1 MKDFSRRGI
10 LGNASAALA
19 SAAWALVGP
28 PPASAQQKLSIKIVN
43 TQGNATVTLQ
53 ELMKR
58 QGYLQEFGVDPQI
71 TYVSDGSKLMG
82 SLLSGENDICMFS
95 GFAQVLTALDRGAKL
110 KIVAGALVGIEHALY
125 TKRYN
130 IRTVQDL
137 AGKTIGVGSVG
148 ALLHAMVISLLRK
161 HKVDPTSVRFVSIGS
176 TADVF
181 RAVAAGTVDAGVS
194 EIDVYDQQSKYGV
207 HVIKEGDLWK
217 ELPEFTFQASYASE
231 RAIASNREA
240 LVRTLAAYA
249 KLYRFLMTP
258 ESRDAYVEAQKA
270 ALGRADPAAAEWQWR
285 FFRETSIY
293 ATDLVLSRARVNWMQ
308 DLNVLLEVQR
318 KTLPYEQV
326 VDTSIAFDALKRLG

>member
-1 MKDFSRRGI
+1 MVDFSRRDL
-10 LGNASAALA
+10 LGAAALA
-19 SAAWALVGP
+19 AGTGAGLGL
-28 PPASAQQKLSIKIVN
+28 ASPVQAQQKHIIKIVN

-58 QGYLQEFGVDPQI
+58 QGYLQEMGVEPQI

-95 GFAQVLTALDRGAKL
+95 GFAQVLTALEKGAKL

-125 TKRYN
+125 TKRDH

-148 ALLHAMVISLLRK
+148 ALLHAMVIALLRK
-161 HKVDPTSVRFVSIGS
+161 HKVDPASVRFVNVGS

-181 RAVAAGTVDAGVS
+181 RAVVAGTVDAGVS
-194 EIDVYDQQSKYGV
+194 EIDVYDQQAKYGV
-207 HVIKEGDLWK
+207 RVIPEGDLWK

-231 RAIASNREA
+231 RAIANNRET

-258 ESRDAYVEAQKA
+258 QSKDAYIEAQTA

-285 FFRETSIY
+285 FFRETGIY
-293 ATDLVLSRARVNWMQ
+293 ATDLVLSRERVNWMQ
-308 DLNVLLEVQR
+308 ELNLLLEVQR
-318 KTLPYEQV
+318 KAMPYEQV
-326 VDTSIAFDALKRLG
+326 FDASVGAEALKRLG

>member
-1 MKDFSRRGI
+1 MVGFSRRDL
-10 LGNASAALA
+10 LGAAALA
-19 SAAWALVGP
+19 AGTGAGLGLAV
-28 PPASAQQKLSIKIVN
+28 PAQAQQKHIIKIVN

-58 QGYLQEFGVDPQI
+58 QGYLQEMGVEPQI

-95 GFAQVLTALDRGAKL
+95 GFAQVLTALEKGAKL

-125 TKRYN
+125 TKRDN

-148 ALLHAMVISLLRK
+148 ALLHAMVIALLRK
-161 HKVDPTSVRFVSIGS
+161 HKVDPASVRFVNIGS

-181 RAVAAGTVDAGVS
+181 RAVVAGTVDAGVS
-194 EIDVYDQQSKYGV
+194 EIDVYDQQAKYGV
-207 HVIKEGDLWK
+207 RVIKEGDLWK

-231 RAIASNREA
+231 RAIANNREA

-258 ESRDAYVEAQKA
+258 QSKDAYIEAQTA

-285 FFRETSIY
+285 FFRETGIY
-293 ATDLVLSRARVNWMQ
+293 ATDLVLSRERVNWMQ
-308 DLNVLLEVQR
+308 ELNLLLEVQR
-318 KTLPYEQV
+318 KALPYEQV
-326 VDTSIAFDALKRLG
+326 FDASVGAEALKRLG